1 MKKYLALVW
10 MGVLAL
16 STASMALETSD
27 RELMLE
33 RGREWFA
40 NDYVSADALASLRT
54 QKQDGTWENIKYKK
68 GSTPMDHL
76 TNIRAMAI
84 RYHQEKNGALKDSL
98 KSAVIL
104 GLTYWYDHNKD
115 FVNDNWWTNDVGV
128 MLEINPVAF
137 LLWNELPQ
145 NLQQKIIASNPEK
158 SSGNATNKSWLAEN
172 VVIRGILESRDSL
185 ITQGIRDIAEG
196 MSVTKKE
203 GHQKDHSFF
212 MHGNLLYNGGYGK
225 VSLAIS
231 AKWAVIT
238 RGTPFAFSDDALSSM
253 ASLALDGSRWMMW
266 KDMVD
271 PMIMGREISR
281 KAGNKNAT
289 GWLPILKDLMK
300 ADPSRQKDYAG
311 WANSIETKTD
321 KVLRGCHYFNIGEM
335 MVCRSNDFY
344 TSLMMSSWRN
354 FGSEF
359 LNRENK
365 KGLWLG
371 MGVLSLYKTPD
382 DYKNIQALWDWSR
395 LPGTTTFNESELTE
409 KRITNNNNYAGGLTN
424 GNFGV
429 AAMISDRPKLYSQ
442 KSWYFIG
449 DKIVALGSYIES
461 SHDSP
466 ISTTIDQRLVH
477 SKVLTT
483 KGDVKDNTPVE
494 TNRVW
499 CDGIGYASLDN
510 AMFKVTKQKKTGNWR
525 DIGTLNEEES
535 ANVLTI
541 EEDHGVKPQ
550 TGSYAYLIDFS
561 ANRVKFFRKR
571 YSFLFANTNDYH
583 AVYDKA
589 SMTLAGAVFGK
600 SEIKL
605 NKYSLSFS
613 EPCIFYLQKTK
624 DQYALTLMEPTRK
637 KESLEVSVDVS
648 GDKSPD
654 FGKTQKVAFDKAGT
668 PVNLYFSLK

>member
-1 MKKYLALVW
+1 
-10 MGVLAL
+10 
-16 STASMALETSD
+16 
-27 RELMLE
+27 
-33 RGREWFA
+33 
-40 NDYVSADALASLRT
+40 
-54 QKQDGTWENIKYKK
+54 
-68 GSTPMDHL
+68 
-76 TNIRAMAI
+76 
-84 RYHQEKNGALKDSL
+84 
-98 KSAVIL
+98 
-104 GLTYWYDHNKD
+104 
-115 FVNDNWWTNDVGV
+115 
-128 MLEINPVAF
+128 
-137 LLWNELPQ
+137 
-145 NLQQKIIASNPEK
+145 
-158 SSGNATNKSWLAEN
+158 
-172 VVIRGILESRDSL
+172 
-185 ITQGIRDIAEG
+185 
-196 MSVTKKE
+196 
-203 GHQKDHSFF
+203 
-212 MHGNLLYNGGYGK
+212 
-225 VSLAIS
+225 
-231 AKWAVIT
+231 
-238 RGTPFAFSDDALSSM
+238 
-253 ASLALDGSRWMMW
+253 
-266 KDMVD
+266 
-271 PMIMGREISR
+271 
-281 KAGNKNAT
+281 
-289 GWLPILKDLMK
+289 
-300 ADPSRQKDYAG
+300 
-311 WANSIETKTD
+311 
-321 KVLRGCHYFNIGEM
+321 

-409 KRITNNNNYAGGLTN
+409 KRITNNNNYAGGLAN

>member
-1 MKKYLALVW
+1 MKTYLRSAWVWLLV
-10 MGVLAL
+10 LC
-16 STASMALETSD
+16 SASAALETSQ
-27 RELMLE
+27 RELFLE
-33 RGREWFA
+33 RGGEWFA
-40 NDYVSADALASLRT
+40 NDYVSADALTSLRS

-68 GSTPMDHL
+68 GSAPTDHL

-84 RYHQEKNGALKDSL
+84 RYRQEQNGGLKDSL
-98 KSAVIL
+98 KTAVVR
-104 GLTYWYDHNKD
+104 GLNYWYDHNKD
-115 FVNDNWWTNDVGV
+115 FVSDNWWTNDVGV
-128 MLEINPVAF
+128 LLEINPVAF
-137 LLWNELPQ
+137 LMWNDLPQ
-145 NLQQKIIASNPEK
+145 DLQQKIIASNPEK
-158 SSGNATNKSWLAEN
+158 SSGNATNKAWIAEN

-185 ITQGIRDIAEG
+185 ISQGVRDIAEVMG
-196 MSVTKKE
+196 VTKKE

-225 VSLAIS
+225 VALAIA

-238 RGTPFAFSDDALSSM
+238 RGTPFAFSRDALGSM

-289 GWLPILKDLMK
+289 GWLPILKDLMN
-300 ADPSRQKDYAG
+300 ADSSRQKDYAQ

-321 KVLRGCHYFNIGEM
+321 KVLRGCHYFNVGQM

-359 LNRENK
+359 LNRENR

-371 MGVLSLYKTPD
+371 MGVLSLYKNPD

-395 LPGTTTFNESELTE
+395 LPGTTTFNESDLTE
-409 KRITNNNNYAGGLTN
+409 KRVTNNNNYAGGLAN

-429 AAMISDRPKLYSQ
+429 AAMISDRPKLYSH

-449 DKIVALGSYIES
+449 DKVIALGSYIES

-466 ISTTIDQRLVH
+466 IVTTVDQRLVH
-477 SKVLTT
+477 SKVVTM
-483 KGDVKDNTPVE
+483 KGDVKENNPVE

-499 CDGIGYASLDN
+499 CDGIGYVSLDK

-535 ANVLTI
+535 AEVLTI
-541 EEDHGVKPQ
+541 EEEHGVKPQ
-550 TGSYAYLIDFS
+550 TGSYAYLVDFS
-561 ANRVKFFRKR
+561 TSHLKFFRKR
-571 YSFLFANTNDYH
+571 YNFLFANTNDYH

-600 SEIKL
+600 SDIKL
-605 NKYSLSFS
+605 SKYSLSFS
-613 EPCIFYLQKTK
+613 EPCIFYLQKNK
-624 DQYALTLMEPTRK
+624 NQYALTLMEPTHK
-637 KESLEVSVDVS
+637 KESLEVTIDVS
-648 GDKSPD
+648 GDKSPE
-654 FGKTQKVAFDKAGT
+654 FGKAQKVSFDKSGT
-668 PVNLYFSLK
+668 SVQLYFDLK